1 MMSGEIVLSVLFG
14 RKSKKINYTTEKQR
28 HFVFGN
34 QCSADWIEKSISF
47 GSSHFVPLQHEQ
59 KHEKSN
65 SYCWAIAIWHSDHTH
80 FPMVRCKISLDKK
93 KQKKNLMTRRV
104 LTKAFIKGG
113 LHFGKSFQF
122 DLRCCGSNSLSHF
135 AWESAR
141 WSSWWQPHS
150 HCHTL
155 SWDIKIR
162 TLIKKASN
170 LMACGFTVVLPK
182 FPLIQLLGKHNGI

>member
-1 MMSGEIVLSVLFG
+1 MHRRLNWEEHFIWKQSFCYLATWTKAWKIQLLLLSHRNMTQWSYTFSYGEMQNIS
-14 RKSKKINYTTEKQR
+14 RQKKN
-28 HFVFGN
+28 
-34 QCSADWIEKSISF
+34 
-47 GSSHFVPLQHEQ
+47 
-59 KHEKSN
+59 
-65 SYCWAIAIWHSDHTH
+65 
-80 FPMVRCKISLDKK
+80 
-93 KQKKNLMTRRV
+93 KKNLMTRRV
-104 LTKAFIKGG
+104 LTKAFIKGR

-150 HCHTL
+150 HCHSL